1 MRRAPLATVLVL
13 AACAHPVAAPPAP
26 PPPIPAPDPGEHVG
40 AGVGLTSAVVDVVLA
55 EPGPARRDE
64 ILASPVGRDPG
75 FQKEVARWV
84 AYWRS
89 REGQLFAES
98 LSRMGWF
105 SDAVDSTLARKG
117 LPSSLRYLP
126 IVESGYS
133 PSAVSRARAVGLWQ
147 FMEHTARGYG
157 MGVSPLLDER
167 RNPFKSTEAATDFLL
182 ELREQFGSWFLA
194 LAAYNSGPYRVQ
206 RLLETRAPLAPPT
219 DSLYWALRRY
229 LPRETQDYVPKLFA
243 AALMAQDPATR
254 QIARAD
260 TAVGFTFDEVVVPDA
275 TTLDVVAEAAGTT
288 LEEIERLNPEVV
300 RGITPPGRETILR
313 VPAGQGWA
321 FRERYALIPPEERVT
336 FVEHRVVAGETLSH
350 IAKKYG
356 IPLSDLQAANP
367 RVRPRSLQIGQRLTV
382 PVAPSARAR
391 RGARATQ
398 VPLKAR
404 SNDRFARPPSP
415 AAGSPRS

>member
-1 MRRAPLATVLVL
+1 MRRAPLATLLVL
-13 AACAHPVAAPPAP
+13 AACAHAVATPPAA
-26 PPPIPAPDPGEHVG
+26 PPPIPAPDPGDG
-40 AGVGLTSAVVDVVLA
+40 GAAGVGLTSEVVDVVLA

-64 ILASPVGRDPG
+64 ILASRVARDPE
-75 FQKEVARWV
+75 FQREVARWV

-89 REGQLFAES
+89 REGQRFGES

-105 SDAVDSTLARKG
+105 DDTVDSTLARKG
-117 LPSSLRYLP
+117 LPPSLRYLP

-147 FMEHTARGYG
+147 FMERTARGYG

-167 RNPFKSTEAATDFLL
+167 RNPFKSTEAATDFLM

-206 RLLETRAPLAPPT
+206 RLLETRAPLTPPT
-219 DSLYWALRRY
+219 DSLFWALRRH

-243 AALMAQDPATR
+243 AALVARDLSTR
-254 QIARAD
+254 EIARSD
-260 TAVGFTFDEVVVPDA
+260 TDIEFTFDEVIVPDA
-275 TTLDVVAEAAGTT
+275 TTLDVVAEAAGAT

-336 FVEHRVVAGETLSH
+336 FVEHQVAAGETLSH

-382 PVAPSARAR
+382 PVAPSTRPG
-391 RGARATQ
+391 RGASATRA
-398 VPLKAR
+398 PLRAR
-404 SNDRFARPPSP
+404 SNDRSARPPSP